1 MKKKIL
7 PLTVVENQGRYE
19 VRLAGRLI
27 SIRTRSGTWM
37 EARFDTRE
45 AADGYRRALLGDL
58 PPDFPRKNRGT
69 VTCKK
74 ARQADG
80 RRE

>member
-1 MKKKIL
+1 MVNRM
-7 PLTVVENQGRYE
+7 PVAVVKCRGGWE

-27 SIRTRSGTWM
+27 RIRTAAGTWM

-45 AADGYRRALLGDL
+45 AAVGYRRALVSDPL
-58 PPDFPRKNRGT
+58 PDFPRRKRGP

-74 ARQADG
+74 AR
-80 RRE
+80 